1 MREHTTLRM
10 ELESAPINTGFTKD
24 LGRAGQRKP
33 MPDAVKLYIRTATIL
48 LLAKQIKRSCVAV
61 AFLRL
66 TVDFSEDR
74 TDSDV

>member
-33 MPDAVKLYIRTATIL
+33 MPDAVKLYTDCYNTTTSKANKKVMRCGGIPKT
-48 LLAKQIKRSCVAV
+48 
-61 AFLRL
+61 
-66 TVDFSEDR
+66 DR
-74 TDSDV
+74 GLF